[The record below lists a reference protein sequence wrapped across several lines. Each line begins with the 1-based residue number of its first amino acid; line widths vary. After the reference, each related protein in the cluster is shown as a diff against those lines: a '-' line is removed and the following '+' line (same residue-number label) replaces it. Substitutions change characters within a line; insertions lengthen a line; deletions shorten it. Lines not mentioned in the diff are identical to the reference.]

1 MLCATELKMLCATE
15 LLLFVLNNLVPAVCV
30 SNVFVWFSVLFQYQ
44 IFKKCISNLQ
54 NVHLTM

>member
-1 MLCATELKMLCATE
+1 MLCATE

-30 SNVFVWFSVLFQYQ
+30 WNVFVWFSVLFQYQ